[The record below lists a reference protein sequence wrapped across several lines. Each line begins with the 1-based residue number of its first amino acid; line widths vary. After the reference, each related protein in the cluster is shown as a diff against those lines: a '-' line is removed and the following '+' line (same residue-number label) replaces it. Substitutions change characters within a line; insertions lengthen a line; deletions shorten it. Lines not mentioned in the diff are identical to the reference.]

1 MDTRITHLLRQN
13 EAYLNSLAQAV
24 VTQQNEGGTMHE
36 TRFEQEEGLVNEAT
50 LGSTQSS
57 CRR

>member
-13 EAYLNSLAQAV
+13 EAYLNFLAQAV

-36 TRFEQEEGLVNEAT
+36 TRFRA
-50 LGSTQSS
+50 
-57 CRR
+57 RRGPSE